1 MSHSLTFHTWF
12 RLVATGI
19 YLFFMGLTLFL
30 AFYPGDIPVRIM
42 WLVFSIFCQFLALV
56 WYTMSYIPFARQ
68 IAINICQQTCCKDV
82 CVPQQVRAL
91 CRGIFPVIVY
101 DYPVN

>member
-1 MSHSLTFHTWF
+1 
-12 RLVATGI
+12 
-19 YLFFMGLTLFL
+19 MGLTLFL

-68 IAINICQQTCCKDV
+68 IAINICQQTCCKDI
-82 CVPQQVRAL
+82 CVPQQVGFDVTDLTGVVRSRCILHFLCSRKIACGDSCRAE
-91 CRGIFPVIVY
+91 
-101 DYPVN
+101 

>member
-1 MSHSLTFHTWF
+1 
-12 RLVATGI
+12 
-19 YLFFMGLTLFL
+19 MGLTLFL

-68 IAINICQQTCCKDV
+68 IAINICQQTCCKDI
-82 CVPQQVRAL
+82 CVPQQVRSVVTDLTGVFCSSLFILL
-91 CRGIFPVIVY
+91 CLLQQEDSMWGQL
-101 DYPVN
+101 